1 LFDRQDGRIIPLLT
15 GRLALR
21 LMERRS
27 KTMNRFFDGK
37 YNELLD
43 SMPVRLALMAAG
55 FGVWL
60 LAGVSVLRLGV

>member
-1 LFDRQDGRIIPLLT
+1 
-15 GRLALR
+15 
-21 LMERRS
+21 
-27 KTMNRFFDGK
+27 MNRFFDGK

-43 SMPVRLALMAAG
+43 SMPVRLGLMAAG